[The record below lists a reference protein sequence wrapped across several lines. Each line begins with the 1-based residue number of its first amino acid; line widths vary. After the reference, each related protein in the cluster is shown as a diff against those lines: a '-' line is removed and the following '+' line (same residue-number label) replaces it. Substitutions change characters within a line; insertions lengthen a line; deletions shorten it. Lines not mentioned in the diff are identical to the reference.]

1 MRKFWGIILIIFGW
15 LLAVMTLLSAIPM
28 LMRVINTVS
37 FDSYGVGY
45 LLGSF
50 FFHFVFFF
58 LSYWIIK
65 KGIHLTKK
73 KKIDDTIE
81 KIESIK

>member
-15 LLAVMTLLSAIPM
+15 LLAVMSVLSAIPTII
-28 LMRVINTVS
+28 RVFNTVS
-37 FDSYGVGY
+37 FNSYGIGY
-45 LLGSF
+45 VFGSLLV
-50 FFHFVFFF
+50 HFIFLF

-65 KGIHLTKK
+65 KGIKLTKK
-73 KKIDDTIE
+73 KEVDDTLE